1 MLAAK
6 KRITKPAC
14 LLIAPLEISSWNQA
28 KSIVPQCA
36 QTVTENT
43 GRSSRRPARN
53 ATMDGPYAEAKEQ
66 RQQRPT
72 ALELLR
78 RDRSRYQVMFGQE
91 VPGGVVHFSQRFLIG
106 DLCLDHA
113 LLRLRELVLG
123 IEHEK
128 NCLGAKLILTFFR

>member
-1 MLAAK
+1 
-6 KRITKPAC
+6 
-14 LLIAPLEISSWNQA
+14 
-28 KSIVPQCA
+28 
-36 QTVTENT
+36 
-43 GRSSRRPARN
+43 
-53 ATMDGPYAEAKEQ
+53 MDGPYAEAKEQ

-106 DLCLDHA
+106 DLCLDQA

-128 NCLGAKLILTFFR
+128 NCLGTKLILTFFRSQVLGSKVPRGLGCGDDEFGLLEIVDRILDFRTNRLLQATHLVEAAPF